1 MNGLARVPGIGN
13 LLDESGT
20 TCAKGLSAVIPVFD
34 SAATIELMVER
45 VAAALVQTGESYEVI
60 LIDDGSPD
68 RSWET
73 ISRLSRSRPWLRG
86 INLMRNYGQ
95 HNAILCG
102 VRAAKYD
109 KIVTLDDDLQYDPQE
124 LPRLLAKLDE
134 GYDVVYGKERER
146 HHSMGHNLGSGLLR
160 FGLAVALGAEI
171 ARIVSPFRV
180 FRTRLREAFKNNRSP
195 WVVLDVFLCW
205 GTTRFGAVEVEHHER
220 ADGEKSRYTTRK
232 RFSLAFDLI
241 TGFST
246 LPLKVASLVGFFF
259 TLFGI
264 GLLAY
269 VLGVYFLI
277 GSTVPG
283 WVFLASTISIF
294 SGAQLFAL
302 GIVGEYLA
310 RMFTRIMECP
320 AYTVAEDTQRGEP
333 AAG

>member
-1 MNGLARVPGIGN
+1 M
-13 LLDESGT
+13 DESGNT
-20 TCAKGLSAVIPVFD
+20 YEKGLSAVIPVFS
-34 SAATIELMVER
+34 SAATIEVMVER
-45 VAAALVQTGESYEVI
+45 VAAALAETGESYEVI
-60 LIDDGSPD
+60 LVNDGSPD
-68 RSWET
+68 RSWES

-102 VRAAKYD
+102 VRAARYD
-109 KIVTLDDDLQYDPQE
+109 RIVTLDDDLQYDPQE

-160 FGLAVALGAEI
+160 FGLSVALGAEI

-180 FRTRLREAFKNNRSP
+180 FRTNLREAFKNNRSP

-205 GTTRFGAVEVEHHER
+205 GTTKFGSVEVGHHER
-220 ADGEKSRYTTRK
+220 ADGETSRYTTAK

-277 GSTVPG
+277 GGTVPG

-310 RMFTRIMECP
+310 RMFTRIMERP
-320 AYTVAEDTQRGEP
+320 PYTVADETGRGEP
-333 AAG
+333 AVAIPNRETAT